1 MNRIFIYIY
10 ISLFI
15 SSLSAFAQQN
25 EKQNEKET
33 EILIIGVNHNR
44 TKKINY
50 KKLYQLL
57 EKNNPD
63 LILWEQSEDFK
74 SVFGLRTAY
83 RLKIFSPGTEQLAL
97 QVFNKKNRLIPILGF
112 DTAFSS
118 RKNDVKES
126 NSSKNYSKEERVS
139 RKNYIKESIRIDDT
153 FFTKLYQSK
162 LNNEDSLRYRTYV
175 NLHNNYVDDIFNK
188 SLEEINLPVIYN
200 KSKEMDEMESTII
213 IPLARKYMIDSI
225 ALNEYTSDQH
235 FEKARNNFMAKKV
248 LDFASAQTGKKI
260 IVLTGLSHKYFLIDE
275 LNKQN
280 EINLKLLDLK

>member
-25 EKQNEKET
+25 EKQNE
-33 EILIIGVNHNR
+33 ILIIGVNHSR

-50 KKLYQLL
+50 NKLYQLL

-83 RLKIFSPGTEQLAL
+83 RLKIFSNGTEQLAL

-118 RKNDVKES
+118 RKNDIKES
-126 NSSKNYSKEERVS
+126 VSRKNYSKEERVS
-139 RKNYIKESIRIDDT
+139 KKNYIKESIRIDDT

-162 LNNEDSLRYRTYV
+162 LNNEDSLKYRTYV

-200 KSKEMDEMESTII
+200 KSKEMEEMESNII
-213 IPLARKYMIDSI
+213 IPLATKYMTDSI
-225 ALNEYTSDQH
+225 ALNEYITDLN
-235 FEKARNNFMAKKV
+235 FGKARNSYMAQKV
-248 LDFASAQTGKKI
+248 LDIASAQQGKRI

-280 EINLKLLDLK
+280 KINLKLLDL

>member
-25 EKQNEKET
+25 EKQT
-33 EILIIGVNHNR
+33 EILIIGVNHSR
-44 TKKINY
+44 TQKINY
-50 KKLYQLL
+50 NKLYQLL
-57 EKNNPD
+57 EKNKPD

-112 DTAFSS
+112 DTSFSS
-118 RKNDVKES
+118 RKNNVKES
-126 NSSKNYSKEERVS
+126 ISRKKYSKEERGS

-153 FFTKLYQSK
+153 FFTKLYQIK
-162 LNNEDSLRYRTYV
+162 LNNEDSLKYRSYV

-188 SLEEINLPVIYN
+188 SLEEINLPVIYY
-200 KSKEMDEMESTII
+200 KSKKMEEMESNII
-213 IPLARKYMIDSI
+213 IPLASKYMIDSI
-225 ALNEYTSDQH
+225 TLNEYISDLN
-235 FEKARNNFMAKKV
+235 FGKARNSFMV
-248 LDFASAQTGKKI
+248 QNILDIAFTHKGKRI

-275 LNKQN
+275 LNKQTMM
-280 EINLKLLDLK
+280 NLKLLSLK